1 MGKILY
7 KIGGILIILAGIALS
22 VLWIAKDPGFQ
33 AVFSDS
39 AIIIGLIPI
48 PGVFFGLLLQLI
60 PAIGGLV
67 GGIALFK
74 YE

>member
-1 MGKILY
+1 MKKILY
-7 KIGGILIILAGIALS
+7 KIGGVAGIIAGIALS
-22 VLWIAKDPGFQ
+22 VLWIANDPGFQ

-48 PGVFFGLLLQLI
+48 PGVLFGLLIQLI
-60 PAIGGLV
+60 PAIGGAV